1 MTNDNVT
8 KILAPRSGWDIS
20 REPGS
25 QAPTKS
31 SDSHEI
37 FAAIHAVLARIWVQG
52 ISIFIVT
59 HNMQEIFF
67 LVTGRNI
74 LSLQLINCHRKKI
87 IVTERNL
94 LPKADISCHKT
105 KFFVAGTNVLFEA
118 EITCQRKIFLGIR
131 GHFLSQTVTYG
142 HRKEFHATGRNF
154 MPQLVISWKKFLVRA
169 RSVLSQ
175 EEITL
180 H

>member
-1 MTNDNVT
+1 MSDRVGYSRGT
-8 KILAPRSGWDIS
+8 K
-20 REPGS
+20 EPG
-25 QAPTKS
+25 
-31 SDSHEI
+31 SHEI
-37 FAAIHAVLARIWVQG
+37 FRLTRNFCCNSRCFVASLTSRYFC
-52 ISIFIVT
+52 ISCLMKKFFPSHTICRKY
-59 HNMQEIFF
+59 F

-94 LPKADISCHKT
+94 LPKANIFCHK
-105 KFFVAGTNVLFEA
+105 KNFFVAGTNVLFEA

-175 EEITL
+175 EDISL